1 MINYLKK
8 TILNQVDV
16 VAVAV
21 GGGGL
26 DVVGVTVERLNFIIM
41 FRIERR
47 APASTQHAESYDR
60 RILDLNKLLPEAAEG
75 DKDAT
80 DGLKPF
86 LVFKINIRFVSNV
99 NGHLTLV
106 NSFLP
111 NEKSAFDV

>member
-1 MINYLKK
+1 M
-8 TILNQVDV
+8 VV
-16 VAVAV
+16 GRVAVVVVVAAVAVAA
-21 GGGGL
+21 
-26 DVVGVTVERLNFIIM
+26 VTVERLNFIIM

-99 NGHLTLV
+99 NGHLTLE

-111 NEKSAFDV
+111 NEKSLEINKKFFF